1 VPDAVQQRAIA
12 ETARALFIRQGY
24 GQTTT
29 DEVAARC
36 QISKRTL
43 YRLFPSKQD
52 LFAAAVDAHRQAMLD
67 LPGDDDDLPL
77 TEALE
82 RIFRVDID
90 PEADRERGA
99 FLRLVMIESEQFP
112 ELNDILRERGI
123 DRSRSLLA
131 SWFARQRELGRI
143 ELDDVESGA
152 RMLMDMMFGAVAFK
166 LGKDLALRQGEERKA
181 HLQRCI
187 GVFVNGIRPRSR

>member
-29 DEVAARC
+29 DEVAACCR
-36 QISKRTL
+36 ISKRTL
-43 YRLFPSKQD
+43 YRLFPSKSD

-67 LPGDDDDLPL
+67 LPGNYDELPI
-77 TEALE
+77 TKALE

-99 FLRLVMIESEQFP
+99 FLRLAMIESEQFP
-112 ELNDILRERGI
+112 ELRDIIREHGV
-123 DRSRSLLA
+123 DKSRSLLA
-131 SWFARQRELGRI
+131 AWFARQQQRGEI
-143 ELDDVESGA
+143 KLDDVESGA

-166 LGKDLALRQGEERKA
+166 LGKDLALRKGAERKA
-181 HLQRCI
+181 HLKRCI
-187 GVFVNGIRPRSR
+187 KVFVDGVRPR